1 MHTNYNN
8 DSEVNTILLQI
19 LDSMCILLAKSE
31 QKHFSY
37 TKKMLDQ
44 SGLEISPG
52 QLVVLYS
59 LFTKDNISISE
70 LSKNVLLDNSTL
82 TGLIDRLEKTDFVM
96 RIDTPND
103 RRSYQIILTEK
114 AKIHKATILQLMKQ
128 IESKMLEGSSEAEIF
143 MFRSILQRILINFN
157 S

>member
-1 MHTNYNN
+1 M
-8 DSEVNTILLQI
+8 LLEI
-19 LDSMCILLAKSE
+19 FDSMCILLARSE

-59 LFTKDNISISE
+59 LFNKDNISISE

-82 TGLIDRLEKTDFVM
+82 TGLIDRLEKAGLVL

-114 AKIHKATILQLMKQ
+114 AKAHKSTILTVMNE
-128 IESKMLEGSSEAEIF
+128 IESKMLEGCSEAEISTL
-143 MFRSILQRILINFN
+143 RSILQRILVNFN
-157 S
+157 I

>member
-1 MHTNYNN
+1 M
-8 DSEVNTILLQI
+8 LLKI
-19 LDSMCILLAKSE
+19 FDSMCILLAKSE

-37 TKKMLDQ
+37 TKKILDQ

-59 LFTKDNISISE
+59 LFNKDNISISE

-82 TGLIDRLEKTDFVM
+82 TGLIDRLEKVDLVS

-114 AKIHKATILQLMKQ
+114 ARTHKLAIIKVMKQ
-128 IESKMLEGSSEAEIF
+128 IEGKMLEGCSEAEIH
-143 MFRSILQRILINFN
+143 MFRGILQRILVNF
-157 S
+157 SA

>member
-1 MHTNYNN
+1 M
-8 DSEVNTILLQI
+8 LLEI
-19 LDSMCILLAKSE
+19 FDSMCILLARSE

-59 LFTKDNISISE
+59 LFNKDNISISE

-82 TGLIDRLEKTDFVM
+82 TGLIDRLEKADLVL

-114 AKIHKATILQLMKQ
+114 AKAHKSTILAVMNE
-128 IESKMLEGSSEAEIF
+128 IESKMLEGCSEAEIS
-143 MFRSILQRILINFN
+143 MLRSILQRILVNFN
-157 S
+157 V

>member
-1 MHTNYNN
+1 M
-8 DSEVNTILLQI
+8 LLEI
-19 LDSMCILLAKSE
+19 FDSMCILLARSE

-59 LFTKDNISISE
+59 LFNKDNISISE

-82 TGLIDRLEKTDFVM
+82 TGLIDRLEKAGLVL

-114 AKIHKATILQLMKQ
+114 AKTHQATILTVMNE
-128 IESKMLEGSSEAEIF
+128 IESKMLEGCSESEIS
-143 MFRSILQRILINFN
+143 MLRSILQRILVNFN
-157 S
+157 V

>member
-1 MHTNYNN
+1 M
-8 DSEVNTILLQI
+8 LQI

-44 SGLEISPG
+44 SGLEVSPG

-82 TGLIDRLEKTDFVM
+82 TGLIDRLEKAGFVM

-114 AKIHKATILQLMKQ
+114 AKNHKSTILQLMKQ

>member
-1 MHTNYNN
+1 M
-8 DSEVNTILLQI
+8 LLEI
-19 LDSMCILLAKSE
+19 FDSMCILLAKSE

-37 TKKMLDQ
+37 TKKILDQ

-59 LFTKDNISISE
+59 LFNKDNISISE

-82 TGLIDRLEKTDFVM
+82 TGLIDRLEKVDLVS

-114 AKIHKATILQLMKQ
+114 AKTHKLAILKVMKQ
-128 IESKMLEGSSEAEIF
+128 IEGKMLEGCSEAEIH
-143 MFRSILQRILINFN
+143 MFRSILQRILVNF
-157 S
+157 SA

>member
-1 MHTNYNN
+1 
-8 DSEVNTILLQI
+8 
-19 LDSMCILLAKSE
+19 
-31 QKHFSY
+31 
-37 TKKMLDQ
+37 MLDQ

-59 LFTKDNISISE
+59 LFMKDNISISE

-82 TGLIDRLEKTDFVM
+82 TGLIDRLEKASFVM

-114 AKIHKATILQLMKQ
+114 AKSHKATILQLMKQ

>member
-1 MHTNYNN
+1 
-8 DSEVNTILLQI
+8 
-19 LDSMCILLAKSE
+19 
-31 QKHFSY
+31 
-37 TKKMLDQ
+37 MLDQ

-143 MFRSILQRILINFN
+143 MFRSILKRILINFN

>member
-1 MHTNYNN
+1 M
-8 DSEVNTILLQI
+8 LLEI
-19 LDSMCILLAKSE
+19 FDSMCILLAKSE

-37 TKKMLDQ
+37 TKKLLDQ

-59 LFTKDNISISE
+59 LFNKDNISISE

-82 TGLIDRLEKTDFVM
+82 TGLIDRLEKAGLVL

-114 AKIHKATILQLMKQ
+114 AKNHKPTILKVMKE
-128 IESKMLEGSSEAEIF
+128 IESKMLEGCSEAEIF
-143 MFRSILQRILINFN
+143 MLRSILQRILTNFN
-157 S
+157 V

>member
-1 MHTNYNN
+1 M
-8 DSEVNTILLQI
+8 LLEI
-19 LDSMCILLAKSE
+19 FDSMCILLAKSE

-37 TKKMLDQ
+37 TKKILDQ

-59 LFTKDNISISE
+59 LFNKDNISISE
-70 LSKNVLLDNSTL
+70 LSKNILLDNSTL
-82 TGLIDRLEKTDFVM
+82 TGLIDRLEKVDLVS

-114 AKIHKATILQLMKQ
+114 AKTHKLAILKVMKQ
-128 IESKMLEGSSEAEIF
+128 IEGKMLEGCSEAEIH
-143 MFRSILQRILINFN
+143 MFRGILQRILVNF
-157 S
+157 SA

>member
-1 MHTNYNN
+1 M
-8 DSEVNTILLQI
+8 LLEI
-19 LDSMCILLAKSE
+19 FDSMCILLAKSE

-37 TKKMLDQ
+37 TKKILDQ

-59 LFTKDNISISE
+59 LFNKDNISISE

-82 TGLIDRLEKTDFVM
+82 TGLIDRLEKVDLVS

-114 AKIHKATILQLMKQ
+114 AKTHKLAILKVMKQ
-128 IESKMLEGSSEAEIF
+128 IEGKMLEGCSEAEIH
-143 MFRSILQRILINFN
+143 MFRGILQRILVNF
-157 S
+157 SA